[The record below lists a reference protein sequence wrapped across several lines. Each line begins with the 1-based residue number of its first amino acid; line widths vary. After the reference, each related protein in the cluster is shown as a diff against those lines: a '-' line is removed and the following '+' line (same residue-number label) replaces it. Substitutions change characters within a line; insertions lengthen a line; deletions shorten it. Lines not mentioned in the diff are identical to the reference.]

1 MEYKEIDYT
10 KLNEQIVKQAYGTL
24 LDAHTLDEEQFH
36 KLISDKFER
45 ARQYKEAFDKSPL
58 TY

>member
-24 LDAHTLDEEQFH
+24 LDTHTLDEEKFR
-36 KLISDKFER
+36 KLINDKFER
-45 ARQYKEAFDKSPL
+45 ARQYKEALDKSPL

>member
-24 LDAHTLDEEQFH
+24 LDANTLDEEQFH

-45 ARQYKEAFDKSPL
+45 ARQYKEALDKSPL

>member
-10 KLNEQIVKQAYGTL
+10 KLNEQIVKQAKDSVSQFSMT
-24 LDAHTLDEEQFH
+24 EEQTR

-45 ARQYKEAFDKSPL
+45 ARQYKEALDKSPL